1 MQKLEEI
8 LQNPGMEYRN
18 ETRWWLAEGMHTDE
32 TLKEDMQMLE
42 ECGFGGVEFLAM
54 NEYGADS
61 RRYGWGSEE
70 WIHDS
75 HLLLEEA
82 TKRGMAASMT
92 SGTNWSNANLLNIVP
107 DDKAASKEL
116 EFVETILGAGEVFD
130 GPLPK
135 PEVKNP
141 NVHEQELIAV
151 VASKIADK
159 STEAGA
165 VLTSETAAESGINEV
180 TVIGKEAIVLT
191 DLASE
196 DHLRW
201 QAPEDGQYLLFFFWM
216 HGTGQQATPS
226 CGTSLISCST
236 KALRQSPS
244 PINW

>member
-1 MQKLEEI
+1 MHKIEKI

-32 TLKEDMQMLE
+32 TLKEDMQILD

-61 RRYGWGSEE
+61 KRYGWGSEE

-116 EFVETILGAGEVFD
+116 EFVVINLEPGQVFE
-130 GPLPK
+130 GQLPK
-135 PEVKNP
+135 PEVKTA
-141 NVHEQELIAV
+141 NVHQQELIAV
-151 VASKIADK
+151 VTSKIVNREKTGGAAD
-159 STEAGA
+159 G
-165 VLTSETAAESGINEV
+165 
-180 TVIGKEAIVLT
+180 T
-191 DLASE
+191 D
-196 DHLRW
+196 
-201 QAPEDGQYLLFFFWM
+201 G
-216 HGTGQQATPS
+216 G
-226 CGTSLISCST
+226 
-236 KALRQSPS
+236 
-244 PINW
+244 